1 MQINQTSPIAP
12 ILSPKQKEPQK
23 MKEVLD
29 SAQLRLEERKR
40 SPSPSPKYFTPPA
53 KEEAVK
59 ESAPIV

>member
-1 MQINQTSPIAP
+1 
-12 ILSPKQKEPQK
+12 